1 MNKALTAS
9 LNGLLVVGVLI
20 LPSAVSAQAK
30 NAAPVSPAV
39 AQPAAAPVVVTPE
52 ARAAIKDLIEV
63 TKTRDN
69 LAKTYQAMTQN
80 LPPQLAQA
88 MNVAIENNASLN
100 AEQKQKV
107 RANMNQPFEVAVKDA
122 TTILSD
128 PKVVD
133 ESIDRIYPIYAKY
146 YTPDEIR
153 QITAFY
159 KSPVGAKM
167 LTTMPQVI
175 NESLQAGFALVQ
187 PRLNALIEKTVKT
200 QVDAVTKP
208 AAPAKK

>member
-20 LPSAVSAQAK
+20 LPAVVNAQAK
-30 NAAPVSPAV
+30 NAAPAA
-39 AQPAAAPVVVTPE
+39 AQPTPTAPVTVTPE

-107 RANMNQPFEVAVKDA
+107 RANMNQPFEAAVKDA
-122 TTILSD
+122 NTILSD
-128 PKVVD
+128 PKVVE
-133 ESIDRIYPIYAKY
+133 ESIDRMYPIYAKY
-146 YTPDEIR
+146 FTPDEIR

-159 KSPVGAKM
+159 KSPVGAKT
-167 LTTMPQVI
+167 LTTMPLVI
-175 NESLQAGFALVQ
+175 SESLQAGFALVQ

-200 QVDAVTKP
+200 QVDAVAKP
-208 AAPAKK
+208 SAPAKK